1 MHFIPHRENVNPIW
15 VPQIGQKFRNLDDAW
30 TFWVDY
36 GGHAGFEVRKRY
48 ANESKYDGKIT
59 SCRFVCAKEGYRAR
73 DKRDHNTKN
82 PRAETR
88 TGCPVRIGLTLDR
101 VEGTYEV
108 LDLVLAHNH
117 ASFTWLFKA
126 FLAAHNGKHPRTI
139 FTNQDSAMGKAVR
152 KVFIESW
159 HGL

>member
-1 MHFIPHRENVNPIW
+1 MKIQLKNPTSKLGFSYYFSLI
-15 VPQIGQKFRNLDDAW
+15 VVYILICKQYVCILFHTGRMLILFGYLKLVRNLDDVW

-117 ASFTWLFKA
+117 VLHLPQTFHLLLS
-126 FLAAHNGKHPRTI
+126 
-139 FTNQDSAMGKAVR
+139 
-152 KVFIESW
+152 
-159 HGL
+159 